1 MNDSQIII
9 EMNKNKFFGSLL
21 CGVIGGIVV
30 ISLFILYL
38 NISKSYNYKS
48 VYIINPQVQT
58 DSLKLIEIQT
68 LNKLKVEGLLVTP
81 DEFANNITSYY
92 NTFVTFLSVLF
103 VVFSFISYLSIKAT
117 TKENIKKDIDSSLK
131 EMLND
136 SVKVKET
143 IIGTIYGKFDEGFVD
158 KEDFTATV
166 ASIESKIDLLF
177 ENNRNVQQELE

>member
-1 MNDSQIII
+1 
-9 EMNKNKFFGSLL
+9 MNKNKFLGSLF

-30 ISLFILYL
+30 ISLIIIYL

-48 VYIINPQVQT
+48 VYIIDRQVQT
-58 DSLKLIEIQT
+58 INLKLIEIET
-68 LNKLKVEGLLVTP
+68 LNKLKEEGLLVTP

-117 TKENIKKDIDSSLK
+117 TKENIKNDIDSSLK

-136 SVKVKET
+136 SLKVQNT
-143 IIGTIYGKFDEGFVD
+143 ILEAISGKFDDAYVD
-158 KEDFTATV
+158 KEDFTTTV
-166 ASIESKIDLLF
+166 TSIESKINMLIDS
-177 ENNRNVQQELE
+177 NKNVQQELE